1 MATKIDKFIAE
12 KTGMDPAEV
21 QAKLEALKNDKNA
34 QANNPE
40 FMAAVGQYFNENN
53 GAGKFDNPTQEQLAA
68 FGAMAI
74 SDVARDNDFAQK
86 AEEAMNRRNEQEAAK
101 PPEQRQAEAQEKKA
115 GIESIQEKM
124 ERMRAER
131 AAQREAFKKSRQ
143 KPAETKPPEPKEP
156 EAAKND
162 APAID
167 QATIDEMV
175 KVQQEVE
182 TVKVGGDFVADAKQ
196 PSQFD
201 GPSAV
206 KDSPEMLDAINRAGN
221 AMDEKLKAAG
231 IDISAEDAGRVL
243 YNGNTWPSV
252 PDDQFET
259 VYAIYNQA
267 LLDEGVPPED
277 VETVATY
284 MQQWGFEREEPE
296 APKNDA
302 PAFDDKAIDNMI
314 KVQQEVETVKVGG
327 DFVADAKQPSQFD
340 GPSAVKDSPE
350 MLDAINRAGNAMDEK
365 LKAAGIDIS
374 AEDAGRV
381 LYNGNTWPSVPDDQ
395 FETVYAI
402 YNQALL
408 DEGVPPEDVETVATY
423 MQQWGFER
431 EEPEAPKNDTPAFD
445 DKAIDN
451 MIKVQQE
458 VETAK
463 VGHNEPPAGDNR
475 GGKVNYGFVNDGPGI
490 IIGGDTPNP
499 YANGPEESFVNIGGD
514 TPNPYASEPPV
525 EDPTERWAKAKEDF
539 DPGNVYTG
547 LDTSFA
553 DPSSTITIGDI
564 PGSKEMAGET
574 IEKAGIATNDDI
586 TNRVANVSNSMDDYA
601 AQMSNKMSG
610 LSEFKLP
617 DMSA

>member
-277 VETVATY
+277 VEIVATY

-302 PAFDDKAIDNMI
+302 
-314 KVQQEVETVKVGG
+314 
-327 DFVADAKQPSQFD
+327 
-340 GPSAVKDSPE
+340 
-350 MLDAINRAGNAMDEK
+350 
-365 LKAAGIDIS
+365 
-374 AEDAGRV
+374 
-381 LYNGNTWPSVPDDQ
+381 
-395 FETVYAI
+395 
-402 YNQALL
+402 
-408 DEGVPPEDVETVATY
+408 
-423 MQQWGFER
+423 
-431 EEPEAPKNDTPAFD
+431 PAFD